1 MSISALQTGISGVQ
15 TGLNNM
21 RRNAAEIASA
31 GTANGTTPSD
41 LTRSLINLQVDQ
53 RQVEASVKVIKA
65 ADAMLGTLLD
75 ELA

>member
-31 GTANGTTPSD
+31 STANGTTPSD